1 MIFPYTFDLFA
12 GSASLNRNSGS
23 LARIIFGSSFEVGGF
38 ISPGRSTTA
47 RAAISTTRSASGVR
61 AEFSEFSE
69 DDPDEDDSPMA
80 AFMRALH
87 GSSVANGIHMS
98 TTVVQPMT
106 VTARFSTT
114 TRSFA
119 RNVHDSTAGNGA
131 DNPLEIDDD
140 SVEEVIE
147 ID

>member
-1 MIFPYTFDLFA
+1 
-12 GSASLNRNSGS
+12 
-23 LARIIFGSSFEVGGF
+23 
-38 ISPGRSTTA
+38 
-47 RAAISTTRSASGVR
+47 
-61 AEFSEFSE
+61 
-69 DDPDEDDSPMA
+69 MA
-80 AFMRALH
+80 AFMRALQ
-87 GSSVANGIHMS
+87 GSSVANGVSMS

-106 VTARFSTT
+106 VHFSTT

-119 RNVHDSTAGNGA
+119 RNLHDSTAGNGA